1 MSLPY
6 VILGFL
12 NIGPMTGYDLKK
24 SIDNSTQFFWHA
36 ELSQIY
42 PTLKQLETKGL
53 TKAKVVPQKGKPDK
67 KIYSITKTG
76 RQALIAWLN
85 EPLDERNP
93 IKSAVFLR
101 LFFLGVLD
109 KEDILSQ
116 LRCQL
121 EAQRARLRR
130 TQQAEITI
138 HEAAQRPGLA
148 QQAPIWDLTHQLGE
162 LQMQTTPQWFEK
174 AILVVEEKL

>member
-53 TKAKVVPQKGKPDK
+53 AKAKVVPQKGKPDK
-67 KIYSITKTG
+67 KVYSITKTG

-93 IKSAVFLR
+93 IKSAVALR
-101 LFFLGVLD
+101 LFFLGILD

-121 EAQRARLRR
+121 EAQRARLKRV
-130 TQQAEITI
+130 QQAEITI
-138 HEAAQRPGLA
+138 QETAQTPGLV
-148 QQAPIWDLTHQLGE
+148 QQALIWDLVHQWGK
-162 LQMQTTPQWFEK
+162 LQMQTTIQWFEK
-174 AILVVEEKL
+174 AIQVVEEKL